1 MVLFPSLMLVERLN
15 FCKAEWTMVSRFTL
29 CNVPERTFNFQNQ
42 IRWTIFKMK
51 GVFKFFKKNI
61 QTRYPSH
68 REAPNWAACN
78 ILSVGRLP
86 SWLFSSLSSRS
97 ANRRVNRQFTTLKL
111 ISSNQFIS
119 SCHIKLIKF
128 CVYHIGLIVFSVLKD
143 ISSYMYSLSSGQG
156 TECPLVA
163 IFWFHPL

>member
-1 MVLFPSLMLVERLN
+1 
-15 FCKAEWTMVSRFTL
+15 MVSRFTL

-68 REAPNWAACN
+68 REAPNSAACT
-78 ILSVGRLP
+78 ILSIGRLP

-111 ISSNQFIS
+111 FSSNQLYF
-119 SCHIKLIKF
+119 SCL
-128 CVYHIGLIVFSVLKD
+128 YHISLIMFSVLGD
-143 ISSYMYSLSSGQG
+143 IYSLSSGEG

-163 IFWFHPL
+163 IFWLHPF

>member
-1 MVLFPSLMLVERLN
+1 MNNGIALHTLQCSWKNKNIQSSKLNSSDNIRDERS
-15 FCKAEWTMVSRFTL
+15 FS
-29 CNVPERTFNFQNQ
+29 
-42 IRWTIFKMK
+42 
-51 GVFKFFKKNI
+51 KNI

-68 REAPNWAACN
+68 REAPNCAACN
-78 ILSVGRLP
+78 ILSIGRLP
-86 SWLFSSLSSRS
+86 LWLFSSLSSRS
-97 ANRRVNRQFTTLKL
+97 ASRRVNRQFTTLKL

>member
-1 MVLFPSLMLVERLN
+1 MFLEEKS
-15 FCKAEWTMVSRFTL
+15 
-29 CNVPERTFNFQNQ
+29 
-42 IRWTIFKMK
+42 IFKIKFVGQYSKLM
-51 GVFKFFKKNI
+51 KFFKKNI

-68 REAPNWAACN
+68 REAPNSAACT
-78 ILSVGRLP
+78 ILSIGRLP

-111 ISSNQFIS
+111 FSSNQLYF
-119 SCHIKLIKF
+119 SCL
-128 CVYHIGLIVFSVLKD
+128 YHISLIMFSVLGD
-143 ISSYMYSLSSGQG
+143 IYSLSSSQG